1 MEFLNNS
8 KNYSLNRKTYIN
20 LRWIAIIGQF
30 TAINLAT
37 FFFKYEFS
45 FIKANLVVL
54 IGAIS
59 NIYLISFYVKNLL
72 SNRTAFNFLI
82 IDILQLTFLFYF
94 TGGVLNPFIIFLI
107 IPSVFASLS
116 LEKKTNYILILFTL
130 ISIIILTFFFENTD
144 LPLPE
149 RALIKDYYYFSIP
162 FSLIIALFF
171 LNFFAILFSEESSLR
186 KDALDKIQQLIAK
199 EHELVSLG
207 GQAAAAAHSLATPLS
222 TIKLITQELS
232 KSLKGNKDI
241 EKDIILL
248 TDQVERCNQILK
260 KLSINPAI
268 DDEFIEYEL
277 TLSNYVSEIIRS
289 FKSISKKKFFFQNKQ
304 DTNPVKFK
312 RSIEIIYGLRNFIG
326 NANKFAKEKI
336 FITIN
341 SNSENTE
348 VIIEDDGDGFPKDI
362 LDKIG
367 EPYIR
372 SKEKNYLNKSGLG
385 LGIFIGGTLLER
397 NYAKIVCRN
406 SITRNGAEV
415 LIKWKNKDLLGL

>member
-30 TAINLAT
+30 IAINTASFL
-37 FFFKYEFS
+37 FKYDFS
-45 FIKANLVVL
+45 FIKANIIIL

-72 SNRTAFNFLI
+72 SNRTGFNFLI
-82 IDILQLTFLFYF
+82 IDILQLTFLLYL
-94 TGGVLNPFIIFLI
+94 TGGILNPFVIFLI

-116 LEKKTNYILILFTL
+116 LEKKTNYILILITL
-130 ISIIILTFFFENTD
+130 ISIISLTFFYENTS
-144 LPLPE
+144 LPFPE
-149 RALIKDYYYFSIP
+149 KSSIDKYYFFAIP
-162 FSLIIALFF
+162 ISLIIGLFF
-171 LNFFAILFSEESSLR
+171 LNYFAITFGQEASLR

-222 TIKLITQELS
+222 TIKLITQELY
-232 KSLKGNKDI
+232 KSIKGNKDI
-241 EKDIILL
+241 EKDMILL
-248 TDQVERCNQILK
+248 TEQVERCNQILK
-260 KLSINPAI
+260 KLSINPNI

-277 TLSNYVSEIIRS
+277 TLSNYISEIIRS
-289 FKSISKKKFFFQNKQ
+289 FESISKKKFFFQNKQ
-304 DTNPVKFK
+304 DTNPIKFK

-326 NANKFAKEKI
+326 NANKFAREKI

-341 SNSENTE
+341 SDSETTE

-372 SKEKNYLNKSGLG
+372 TKKKNDTDKSGLG

-397 NYAKIVCRN
+397 NFAKVVCRN
-406 SITRNGAEV
+406 SLTRNGAEV
-415 LIKWKNKDLLGL
+415 IIRWKNKDLIDF

>member
-30 TAINLAT
+30 IAINTASFL
-37 FFFKYEFS
+37 FKYDFS
-45 FIKANLVVL
+45 FIKANIIIL

-82 IDILQLTFLFYF
+82 IDILQLTFLLYL
-94 TGGVLNPFIIFLI
+94 TGGILNPFVIFLI

-116 LEKKTNYILILFTL
+116 LEKKTNYILIIITL
-130 ISIIILTFFFENTD
+130 ISIISLTFFYENTS
-144 LPLPE
+144 LPFPE
-149 RALIKDYYYFSIP
+149 KSSIDKYYFFAIP
-162 FSLIIALFF
+162 ISLIIGLFF
-171 LNFFAILFSEESSLR
+171 LNYFAITFGQEASLR

-222 TIKLITQELS
+222 TIKLITQELY
-232 KSLKGNKDI
+232 KSIKGNKDI
-241 EKDIILL
+241 EKDMILL
-248 TDQVERCNQILK
+248 TEQVERCNQILK
-260 KLSINPAI
+260 KLSINPNI

-277 TLSNYVSEIIRS
+277 TLSNYISEIIRS
-289 FKSISKKKFFFQNKQ
+289 FESVSKKKFFFQNKQ
-304 DTNPVKFK
+304 DTNPIKFK

-326 NANKFAKEKI
+326 NANKFAREKI

-341 SNSENTE
+341 SDSETTE

-372 SKEKNYLNKSGLG
+372 TKKKNDTDKSGLG

-397 NYAKIVCRN
+397 NFAKVVCRN
-406 SITRNGAEV
+406 SLTRNGAEV
-415 LIKWKNKDLLGL
+415 IIRWNNKDLLDL

>member
-20 LRWIAIIGQF
+20 LRWIALIGQF
-30 TAINLAT
+30 AAINLAALV
-37 FFFKYEFS
+37 FNYQFS
-45 FIKANLVVL
+45 FIKANTVIFL
-54 IGAIS
+54 GAIS
-59 NIYLISFYVKNLL
+59 NIYLISFYIKNLL

-82 IDILQLTFLFYF
+82 IDILQLTFLLYL
-94 TGGVLNPFIIFLI
+94 TGGILNPFIIFLI

-116 LEKKTNYILILFTL
+116 LEKKTNYVLILITL
-130 ISIIILTFFFENTD
+130 ISILFLTFFYEETS
-144 LPLPE
+144 LPFPQ
-149 RALIKDYYYFSIP
+149 KGSVDQYFYFSIP
-162 FSLIIALFF
+162 ISLIIALFF
-171 LNFFAILFSEESSLR
+171 LNFFAITFGQESSLR

-222 TIKLITQELS
+222 TIKLITQEIS
-232 KSLKGNKDI
+232 KALKGNKDI
-241 EKDIILL
+241 EKDMILL
-248 TDQVERCNQILK
+248 SEQVERCNQILK
-260 KLSINPAI
+260 KLTLNPDI
-268 DDEFIEYEL
+268 DDEFIDYNL
-277 TLSNYVSEIIRS
+277 TLSNYLNEIIKS
-289 FKSISKKKFFFQNKQ
+289 FKSISKKKFFLQINQ
-304 DTNPVKFK
+304 DTNPIKFK

-336 FITIN
+336 FITIK
-341 SNSENTE
+341 SDSEITE
-348 VIIEDDGDGFPKDI
+348 VIIEDDGQGFPKDI

-372 SKEKNYLNKSGLG
+372 SKEKNYTNKSGLG

-397 NYAKIVCRN
+397 NYAKITCRN

-415 LIKWKNKDLLGL
+415 IIKWNNKDLIAL

>member
-20 LRWIAIIGQF
+20 LRWIAILGQF
-30 TAINLAT
+30 IAINLAT

-45 FIKANLVVL
+45 FIKANLIVL
-54 IGAIS
+54 IGTVS
-59 NIYLISFYVKNLL
+59 NIYLLSFYVKNIL

-94 TGGVLNPFIIFLI
+94 TGGILNPFIIFLI

-116 LEKKTNYILILFTL
+116 LEKKTNYTLILFTFL
-130 ISIIILTFFFENTD
+130 CILSLTFFYEDTS
-144 LPLPE
+144 LPLPD
-149 RALIKDYYYFSIP
+149 RSLISEYFYFSIP
-162 FSLIIALFF
+162 ISLIIALFF
-171 LNFFAILFSEESSLR
+171 LNYFAIVFAKESNLR

-232 KSLKGNKDI
+232 KSLKGNNDI
-241 EKDIILL
+241 EKDINLL
-248 TDQVERCNQILK
+248 TEQVERCNQILK
-260 KLSINPAI
+260 KLSMNP
-268 DDEFIEYEL
+268 DVEDEFIEYEL
-277 TLSNYVSEIIRS
+277 TLSNYINEIIRS
-289 FKSISKKKFFFQNKQ
+289 FENISKKKFFFQNKQ
-304 DTNPVKFK
+304 DTNPIKLK

-326 NANKFAKEKI
+326 NANKFSKEKI
-336 FITIN
+336 FITLN
-341 SNSENTE
+341 SDSEFTE

-372 SKEKNYLNKSGLG
+372 SKEKNYFKKSGLG

-397 NYAKIVCRN
+397 NYAKVVCRN

-415 LIKWKNKDLLGL
+415 IIKWNIKDLKAL

>member
-20 LRWIAIIGQF
+20 LRWIAVIGQLA
-30 TAINLAT
+30 AINIAT
-37 FFFKYEFS
+37 FIFKYDFS
-45 FIKANLVVL
+45 FIKANIIIL

-59 NIYLISFYVKNLL
+59 NIYLVSFYVKNLL

-82 IDILQLTFLFYF
+82 IDILQLTLLLYL
-94 TGGVLNPFIIFLI
+94 TGGILNPFIIFLI

-116 LEKKTNYILILFTL
+116 LEKKTNFILILITL
-130 ISIIILTFFFENTD
+130 ISIIFLTFFYEETS
-144 LPLPE
+144 LPLP
-149 RALIKDYYYFSIP
+149 IKSEVDEYFYFAIP
-162 FSLIIALFF
+162 ISLTIGLFF
-171 LNFFAILFSEESSLR
+171 LNYFAITFGEESSLR

-199 EHELVSLG
+199 EHELASLG

-232 KSLKGNKDI
+232 KTLKGNKEI
-241 EKDIILL
+241 EKDMIILIE
-248 TDQVERCNQILK
+248 QVERCNQILK
-260 KLSINPAI
+260 KITINPNI
-268 DDEFIEYEL
+268 EDDFIEYEL
-277 TLSNYVSEIIRS
+277 TLSNYINEIIRS
-289 FKSISKKKFFFQNKQ
+289 FQSISKKKFFFQNNQ
-304 DTNPVKFK
+304 DTNPIKLK

-341 SNSENTE
+341 SDSEITE

-367 EPYIR
+367 EPYIKTKQI
-372 SKEKNYLNKSGLG
+372 SYIDKSGLG

-397 NYAKIVCRN
+397 NYAKVTCRN

-415 LIKWKNKDLLGL
+415 IIKWNNKDLIGL

>member
-20 LRWIAIIGQF
+20 LRWIAIVGQF
-30 TAINLAT
+30 ISINIAALY
-37 FFFKYEFS
+37 FKFEFS
-45 FIKANLVVL
+45 FIKSNLIVFIGVV
-54 IGAIS
+54 S
-59 NIYLISFYVKNLL
+59 NIYLLSFYVKNLL

-82 IDILQLTFLFYF
+82 IDILQLTFLLYY
-94 TGGVLNPFIIFLI
+94 TGGILNPFIIFLI

-116 LEKKTNYILILFTL
+116 LEKKTNFILIFITL
-130 ISIIILTFFFENTD
+130 ISILLLTFFYEETS
-144 LPLPE
+144 LPFPNKME
-149 RALIKDYYYFSIP
+149 IDHFYYYSIP
-162 FSLIIALFF
+162 ISLIIGLFF
-171 LNFFAILFSEESSLR
+171 LNYFAITFGQEASLR
-186 KDALDKIQQLIAK
+186 KDALDKVQQLIAK

-222 TIKLITQELS
+222 TIKVITQELS
-232 KSLKGNKDI
+232 KSLRGNKDI
-241 EKDIILL
+241 EKDLALL
-248 TDQVERCNQILK
+248 TEQVERCNRILK
-260 KLSINPAI
+260 KLSINPNI

-277 TLSNYVSEIIRS
+277 TLSNYVNEIIRS
-289 FKSISKKKFFFQNKQ
+289 FQTISKKKFFFQNKQ

-326 NANKFAKEKI
+326 NANKFANEKI

-341 SNSENTE
+341 SDSEITE
-348 VIIEDDGDGFPKDI
+348 VIVEDDGNGFPKDI

-367 EPYIR
+367 EPYIS
-372 SKEKNYLNKSGLG
+372 SKKKKDKTKAGLG

-397 NYAKIVCRN
+397 NYAKVVCRN

-415 LIKWKNKDLLGL
+415 IIRWKNKDLLGL

>member
-8 KNYSLNRKTYIN
+8 KNYSLNRKTYTN
-20 LRWIAIIGQF
+20 LRWIAILGQF
-30 TAINLAT
+30 IAINLAT

-45 FIKANLVVL
+45 FIKANLIVL
-54 IGAIS
+54 IGAVS
-59 NIYLISFYVKNLL
+59 NIYLLSFYVKNIL

-94 TGGVLNPFIIFLI
+94 TGGILNPFIIFLI

-116 LEKKTNYILILFTL
+116 LEKKTNYTLILFTFL
-130 ISIIILTFFFENTD
+130 CILSLTFFYEDTS
-144 LPLPE
+144 LPLPD
-149 RALIKDYYYFSIP
+149 RSLISEYFYFSIP
-162 FSLIIALFF
+162 ISLIIALFF
-171 LNFFAILFSEESSLR
+171 LNYFAIVFAKESNLR

-232 KSLKGNKDI
+232 KSLKGNNDI
-241 EKDIILL
+241 EKDINLL
-248 TDQVERCNQILK
+248 TEQVERCNQILK
-260 KLSINPAI
+260 KLSMNP
-268 DDEFIEYEL
+268 DVEDEFIEYEL
-277 TLSNYVSEIIRS
+277 TLSNYINEIIRS
-289 FKSISKKKFFFQNKQ
+289 FENISKKKFFFQNKQ
-304 DTNPVKFK
+304 DTNPIKLK

-326 NANKFAKEKI
+326 NANKFSKEKI
-336 FITIN
+336 FITLN
-341 SNSENTE
+341 SDSEFTE

-372 SKEKNYLNKSGLG
+372 SKEKNYFKKSGLG

-397 NYAKIVCRN
+397 NYAKVVCRN

-415 LIKWKNKDLLGL
+415 IIKWNIKDLKAL

>member
-94 TGGVLNPFIIFLI
+94 TGGVLNPFIIFFI

>member
-20 LRWIAIIGQF
+20 LRWIALIGQF
-30 TAINLAT
+30 AAINLAALV
-37 FFFKYEFS
+37 FNYQFS
-45 FIKANLVVL
+45 FIKANTVIFL
-54 IGAIS
+54 GAIS
-59 NIYLISFYVKNLL
+59 NIYLISFYIKNLL

-82 IDILQLTFLFYF
+82 IDILQLTFLLYL
-94 TGGVLNPFIIFLI
+94 TGGILNPFIIFLI

-116 LEKKTNYILILFTL
+116 LEKKTNYVLILITL
-130 ISIIILTFFFENTD
+130 ISILFLTFFYEETS
-144 LPLPE
+144 LPLPQ
-149 RALIKDYYYFSIP
+149 KGSVDQYFYFSIP
-162 FSLIIALFF
+162 ISLIIALFF
-171 LNFFAILFSEESSLR
+171 LNFFAITFGQESSLR

-222 TIKLITQELS
+222 TIKLITQEIS
-232 KSLKGNKDI
+232 KALKGNKDI
-241 EKDIILL
+241 EKDMILL
-248 TDQVERCNQILK
+248 SEQVERCNQILK
-260 KLSINPAI
+260 KLTLNPDI
-268 DDEFIEYEL
+268 DDEFIDYNL
-277 TLSNYVSEIIRS
+277 TLSNYLNEIIKS
-289 FKSISKKKFFFQNKQ
+289 FKSISKKKFFLQINQ
-304 DTNPVKFK
+304 DTNPIKFK

-341 SNSENTE
+341 SDSEITE
-348 VIIEDDGDGFPKDI
+348 VIIEDDGQGFPKDI

-372 SKEKNYLNKSGLG
+372 SKEKNYTNKSGLG

-397 NYAKIVCRN
+397 NYAKITCRN

-415 LIKWKNKDLLGL
+415 IIKWNNKDLIEL